1 MSTTFKTCLF
11 GGFDREDVIS
21 YIEKTAKE
29 NQERIR
35 ELTEN
40 GENLQRDNDAMRL
53 ELDALRERA
62 ENADSIAEKYEALRA
77 RVDEIVQRAET
88 MEAENRELRA
98 KAAEYQSLKDHIA
111 EIEISAHRRTQ
122 EFRAAAIEQLH
133 GMVAQQRS
141 QFDQQR
147 AQYTQLHEEVRT
159 RLQTA
164 LDTLGQPDLSGF
176 DNMAE
181 ALNALDSK
189 LDE

>member
-1 MSTTFKTCLF
+1 MSTSFKTCLF

-62 ENADSIAEKYEALRA
+62 ENADSIAEKYEALRS
-77 RVDEIVQRAET
+77 RVDEVVQRAEAL
-88 MEAENRELRA
+88 EAENKELRVQ
-98 KAAEYQSLKDHIA
+98 AAEYQSLKDHIA

-133 GMVAQQRS
+133 GMVAQQRA
-141 QFDQQR
+141 QFAQQR
-147 AQYTQLHEEVRT
+147 SQYTQLHEEVRT

-164 LDTLGQPDLSGF
+164 LDALGQPDLSGF
-176 DNMAE
+176 DNMAD
-181 ALNALDSK
+181 ALNALDNK